1 MEKKPIIEVFS
12 AWNGT
17 EFNARTRVRFPN
29 GEVHSIP
36 FKVGPDVDPV
46 EFGTK
51 LGSEAVNNYETQK
64 VEGDGQQQSDGS
76 NDSNDSEESKDDGKE
91 SDNENDS
98 QDDESKDGKDNE
110 NDSQSDE
117 SEDGKEGKDG
127 KQGSDPFWETLAMV
141 WGRQYQ
147 PAIEALGDQ

>member
-29 GEVHSIP
+29 GEVQLIP
-36 FKVGPDVDPV
+36 FKVGPEVDPV

-51 LGSEAVNNYETQK
+51 LGAEAVKEYETQK
-64 VEGDGQQQSDGS
+64 AEGGGQQQSDGS
-76 NDSNDSEESKDDGKE
+76 NDSNDSEESKDEGKE

-98 QDDESKDGKDNE
+98 QDDESK
-110 NDSQSDE
+110 
-117 SEDGKEGKDG
+117 DGKEGKDG

-141 WGRQYQ
+141 WGLQYE